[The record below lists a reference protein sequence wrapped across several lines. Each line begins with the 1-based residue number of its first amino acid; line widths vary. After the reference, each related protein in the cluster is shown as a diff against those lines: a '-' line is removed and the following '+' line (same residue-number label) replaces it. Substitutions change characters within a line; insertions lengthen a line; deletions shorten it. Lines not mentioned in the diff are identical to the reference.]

1 MFSISRLGV
10 GSRLAVGFGAVFTL
24 FAVTAGTALWR
35 MQSAESAVAEL
46 TRVPLA
52 KERLLADLNRNVNA
66 GLRRNSAIA
75 RSSDASLVEFFAE
88 DTTATTNDS
97 NRLTKE
103 LEPLI
108 VGDAERAA
116 YADVVAKRKAY
127 LAHRDEIL
135 KLKKEGKTEQVD
147 RLFRDIWIPISKQY
161 LAAMQT
167 LVEMQR
173 KSIDAAGTR
182 VVEESKSG
190 TRLVLATFLG
200 ALALGIVLAWRIAR
214 SIRLPLEAAAD
225 ALERVAACDLTV
237 RPGLEGGNHAI
248 ARVQN
253 STRRMVEELSTLVD
267 SIKSKAGALS
277 QASGELARV
286 SGEIKSGSDTQGDA
300 ASSMAAALEEMS
312 TSISHVSSLS
322 GDARKLA
329 EHSGSEAR
337 NGAESIAD
345 MAQEIHQIADTI
357 RDAAATS
364 EQLGRDSEKING
376 ITLAIKGVADQTNLL
391 ALNAA
396 IEAARAGEQ
405 GRGFAVVADEVRKL
419 AEQAG
424 QSAQQIAT
432 MIHSIQE
439 GIGNMTSRMQLSVSR
454 VEGGIAKAEAAGRL
468 IGVIRQ
474 GSDQV
479 VGVTS
484 EVSAGLGEQAAASQD
499 IAARV
504 ENIVQMIERSHVSVG
519 VMSDTAHTLSALSND
534 LSGNIARF
542 RTAPAPLHA

>member
-1 MFSISRLGV
+1 MFSISHLGV
-10 GSRLAVGFGAVFTL
+10 GSRLALGFGAVFSL
-24 FAVTAGTALWR
+24 FVLTTGTALWR
-35 MQSAESAVAEL
+35 MQSAESEVAEL

-52 KERLLADLNRNVNA
+52 KERMLADLNKNVNA

-75 RSSDASLVEFFAE
+75 RSSDTSLVEFFAE
-88 DTTATTNDS
+88 DTTVTTNDS

-103 LEPLI
+103 IEPLI
-108 VGDAERAA
+108 TGEAEKGA

-127 LAHRDEIL
+127 LTIRDEII
-135 KLKKEGKTEQVD
+135 KLKKEGKSERVD
-147 RLFRDIWIPISKQY
+147 QLFRENFIPISKQY
-161 LAAMQT
+161 LASMQA

-173 KSIDAAGTR
+173 KTIDAASAR
-182 VVEESKSG
+182 LIEEAKSG
-190 TRLVLATFLG
+190 SRLVLGTTLA

-237 RPGLEGGNHAI
+237 RPSQDGGNHAI
-248 ARVQN
+248 ARLQS
-253 STRRMVEELSTLVD
+253 STRRMVEELSTLVG

-286 SGEIKSGSDTQGDA
+286 STEIKAGSDSQGDA

-312 TSISHVSSLS
+312 TSISHVANLS

-329 EHSGSEAR
+329 EHSGNEAHH
-337 NGAESIAD
+337 GAESIAD
-345 MAQEIHQIADTI
+345 MAREIHQIADTI

-364 EQLGRDSEKING
+364 EQLGRESEKING
-376 ITLAIKGVADQTNLL
+376 ITVAIKGVADQTNLL

-424 QSAQQIAT
+424 QSAEQIAT

-479 VGVTS
+479 VGMTT
-484 EVSAGLGEQAAASQD
+484 EVSAGLGEQASASQD
-499 IAARV
+499 IATRV
-504 ENIVQMIERSHVSVG
+504 ENIVQMIERSNTSVG
-519 VMSDTAHTLSALSND
+519 VMSETANTLSAMSNELSRNVE
-534 LSGNIARF
+534 RF
-542 RTAPAPLHA
+542 RTTA